1 VLHKRYR
8 EKSALRAREVH
19 FLFRAHSARY
29 AGFGSTCLT
38 KAALMRAMQLQSNK
52 DLLEFLLRFATE
64 LEARGETQL
73 AEDVMFASRFASGS
87 ASEFLHEAHQILTRI
102 DGSKPSVLTTEQSGR
117 DHTDKP
123 SLSENRW
130 CVMRQAR

>member
-1 VLHKRYR
+1 
-8 EKSALRAREVH
+8 
-19 FLFRAHSARY
+19 
-29 AGFGSTCLT
+29 
-38 KAALMRAMQLQSNK
+38 MRAIQHQSNK

-102 DGSKPSVLTTEQSGR
+102 DGSKPPVLTTEQSNDVKVVITQINEAFLKIGG
-117 DHTDKP
+117 
-123 SLSENRW
+123 
-130 CVMRQAR
+130 A